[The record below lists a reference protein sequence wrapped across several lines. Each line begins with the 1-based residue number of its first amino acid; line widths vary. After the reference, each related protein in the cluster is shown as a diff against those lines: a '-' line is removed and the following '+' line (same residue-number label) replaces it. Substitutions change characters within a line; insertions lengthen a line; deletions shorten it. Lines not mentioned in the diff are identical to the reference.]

1 MALRHLRRS
10 SASGRADEQKI
21 ERSLSRTRQS
31 FFGRIG
37 ALLERGEITED
48 TWEELE
54 ELLILADVG
63 ASTALALVE
72 GLRERAV
79 ADRIRTSS
87 ALQHALRDDLYRLLS
102 SCESPPEILDRML
115 TVVLVVGVNG
125 SGKTT
130 SIAKL
135 ARHYQLL
142 GKRVVLGAADTYR
155 AAAIDQLVIWGDRV
169 GADVIAHRIG
179 ADPGAVVYDAIRA
192 SQESRQADVLIV
204 DTAGRLH
211 TKHNLME
218 ELEKLRRVAA
228 KQVHRAPHEVFL
240 VLDAT
245 TGQNALSQARNF
257 KDAVD
262 ITGVILTKLD
272 STAKGGIV
280 FAIVRELDLPVKF
293 VGTGERIED
302 FTQFDAQA
310 FVDGL
315 FAAEKCDGR

>member
-1 MALRHLRRS
+1 MVLRRL
-10 SASGRADEQKI
+10 RRKREEPQADEQKI
-21 ERSLSRTRQS
+21 QQSLSKTRHG

-37 ALLERGEITED
+37 GLFGRGDITEE

-63 ASTALALVE
+63 VNTALPLVE
-72 GLRERAV
+72 RLRERV
-79 ADRIRTSS
+79 AREHIRGADGVQI
-87 ALQHALRDDLYRLLS
+87 ALEQELVSILNAHPGEAD
-102 SCESPPEILDRML
+102 PLDRLL

-135 ARHYQLL
+135 ARYYQNQ
-142 GKRVVLGAADTYR
+142 GKRVVLGAADTFR
-155 AAAIDQLVIWGDRV
+155 AAAIDQLKVWGERA
-169 GADVIAHRIG
+169 GADVIAHRPG

-211 TKHNLME
+211 TKYNLME
-218 ELEKLRRVAA
+218 ELKKLHRVAA
-228 KQVHRAPHEVFL
+228 KQVHKAPHEVFL

-245 TGQNALSQARNF
+245 TGQNGLSQARHF
-257 KDAVD
+257 KDVID
-262 ITGVILTKLD
+262 ITGVILAKLD

-280 FAIVRELDLPVKF
+280 FAIVQELGLPIRF
-293 VGTGERIED
+293 VGTGETMED
-302 FTQFDAQA
+302 FAEFDGQA
-310 FVDGL
+310 FVEWL
-315 FAAEKCDGR
+315 FSSS

>member
-1 MALRHLRRS
+1 L
-10 SASGRADEQKI
+10 G
-21 ERSLSRTRQS
+21 
-31 FFGRIG
+31 
-37 ALLERGEITED
+37 RGEITEE

-63 ASTALALVE
+63 ASTAMALVE
-72 GLRERAV
+72 GLRDRVA

-87 ALQHALRDDLYRLLS
+87 ALQTALQQELLHILN
-102 SCESPPEILDRML
+102 EGTLAEDMLDRLL

-135 ARHYQLL
+135 ARYYQRL
-142 GKRVVLGAADTYR
+142 GKQVVLGAADTFR
-155 AAAIDQLVIWGDRV
+155 AAAIDQLTIWGDRV

-192 SQESRQADVLIV
+192 SQESRHADLLIV

-218 ELEKLRRVAA
+218 ELKKLRRVAA

-245 TGQNALSQARNF
+245 TGQNALSQARYF

-272 STAKGGIV
+272 GTAKGGVV
-280 FAIVRELDLPVKF
+280 FAIVRELGLPIRF
-293 VGTGERIED
+293 IGTGESVED
-302 FTQFDAQA
+302 FARFDAQA

-315 FAAEKCDGR
+315 FGST